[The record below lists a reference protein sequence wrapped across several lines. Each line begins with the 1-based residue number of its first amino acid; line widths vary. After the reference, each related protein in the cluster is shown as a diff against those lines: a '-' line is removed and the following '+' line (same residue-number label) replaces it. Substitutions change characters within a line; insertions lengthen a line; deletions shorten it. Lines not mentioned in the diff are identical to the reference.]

1 MGFNDIIIEKLDE
14 IDIDTILRSLI
25 EDSDLEEVVSV
36 LDIIAQETENK
47 NIQMFDE
54 DDVRCYPVQQSD
66 R

>member
-54 DDVRCYPVQQSD
+54 DGVRCYPVQ
-66 R
+66 

>member
-54 DDVRCYPVQQSD
+54 DGVRCYPVS
-66 R
+66 